1 MILLPSLMLIL
12 MSLSEMYS
20 MLRRSFA
27 LSGCKMKPT
36 PCFAQS
42 SLFTPLQMRTKLEC
56 ISFIPFSF
64 FLVSAIPR
72 IEILRWFMNSTISGS
87 LLVKPQT
94 FQVPICRHPF
104 SSPDSFRF

>member
-1 MILLPSLMLIL
+1 MISLPSLILIL

-20 MLRRSFA
+20 MLIMSFA
-27 LSGCKMKPT
+27 
-36 PCFAQS
+36 
-42 SLFTPLQMRTKLEC
+42 
-56 ISFIPFSF
+56 

-94 FQVPICRHPF
+94 FQVPIRHRPF
-104 SSPDSFRF
+104 SSPGCFQF